1 MFRRVLIANR
11 GEVAARVASTCRRMG
26 IETVAVASVADRE
39 QAWLQGVDHVVGL
52 GGARPAESY
61 LDGAA
66 LVEVG
71 RHTGCSAVHPGWG
84 FLSEN
89 ATFAARCEAAGL
101 TFVGPGPQH
110 MRRMG
115 DKAVA
120 RATMAELGMP
130 IIPGSKEPVDT
141 LERARE
147 VADEVGYPVLLKAV
161 SGGGGRGMR
170 GVDDPAELPDA
181 FAAATAEALS
191 SFGDG
196 RLYLERRIVGGRHV
210 EVQVIADHYGN
221 AVHLGEREC
230 SLQRRHQKVVEEAPS
245 PGLSPSERARVLPLV
260 ADVVARAGYRNAGTV
275 EMLLDADGKLWFM
288 EMNTRLQVEHPVTE
302 EVMGLDLVEW
312 QLRVAAREPLPA
324 SQDDIRPSGHAI
336 ECRLNAEDP
345 SDGFRPSPGEVSTL
359 SLPEGDGIRVDTHL
373 HSGDRI
379 PPFYDSM
386 VAKLIVSGSSRK
398 QAIERLRAAL
408 DQVVIDGVKTNLDL
422 HRRIVRWDAFV
433 SGRYDTTSLE
443 GALDD
448 LMGGA

>member
-11 GEVAARVASTCRRMG
+11 GEVAARVAATCRRLG
-26 IETVAVASVADRE
+26 IASVAVASAADRD
-39 QAWLQGVDHVVGL
+39 QAWLSDVDHVVGL
-52 GGARPAESY
+52 GGSKPAESY
-61 LDGAA
+61 LDAAA
-66 LVEVG
+66 LIEAA

-89 ATFAARCEAAGL
+89 AAFASRCEAAGL
-101 TFVGPGPQH
+101 TFVGPSPEH

-120 RATMAELGMP
+120 RATMASLGMP

-141 LERARE
+141 LERAHE
-147 VADEVGYPVLLKAV
+147 VAREVGYPVLLKAV

-170 GVDDPAELPDA
+170 GVDRPEDLADA

-210 EVQVIADHYGN
+210 EVQIIADAYGH

-302 EVMGLDLVEW
+302 QITGIDLVEW
-312 QLRVAAREPLPA
+312 QLRVAAREPLPRD
-324 SQDDIRPSGHAI
+324 QDHIAPSGHAI
-336 ECRLNAEDP
+336 ECRINAEDP
-345 SDGFRPSPGEVSTL
+345 ADGFRPSPGRITDL
-359 SLPEGDGIRVDTHL
+359 RFPEGDGIRVDTHL
-373 HSGDRI
+373 RGGDRI

-386 VAKLIVSGSSRK
+386 VAKLIVTGTDRAD
-398 QAIERLRAAL
+398 AIARMRAAL
-408 DQVVIDGVKTNLDL
+408 DEVVIDGITTNLDL
-422 HRRIVRWDAFV
+422 HKRIARWEAFV
-433 SGRYDTTSLE
+433 SGNYDTTSLE
-443 GALDD
+443 GALDQ
-448 LMGGA
+448 LLGGA